1 MSTRHRRTA
10 ATRLLVVAFVLGIAF
25 LQISLCVAGTAVASC
40 CDHQST
46 VQQAHPTPPIPF
58 VTDDAPFEPGT
69 VLELCLIVSV
79 VLLALVGVRIA
90 APVGL
95 RAPPVRVVSAR
106 SLMPQAPHLTQ
117 LCVSR
122 T

>member
-1 MSTRHRRTA
+1 MSTRHRSA

-25 LQISLCVAGTAVASC
+25 LQISLCVAGTAVTSC
-40 CDHQST
+40 CDHQSA
-46 VQQAHPTPPIPF
+46 VQQASPTPQTPF
-58 VTDDAPFEPGT
+58 VADDVPIEPGT

-79 VLLALVGVRIA
+79 VLLIVLAGVRNV

-106 SLMPQAPHLTQ
+106 SLTSLALHLTQ